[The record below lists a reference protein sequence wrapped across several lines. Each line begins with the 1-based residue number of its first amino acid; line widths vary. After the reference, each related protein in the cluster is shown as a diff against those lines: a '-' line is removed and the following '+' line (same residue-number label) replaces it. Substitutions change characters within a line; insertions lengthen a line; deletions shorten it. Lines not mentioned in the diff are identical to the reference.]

1 MEASAYVGFVM
12 NNPFQP
18 RPTAATGSSDNATS
32 PSVGFMASSTTK
44 PPQPQVP
51 GASSMSGKFLADET
65 PEKKGWLSR
74 LFGRSKKEDSASKE
88 ISAPI
93 EHPKEEA
100 VVKPLSEKELM
111 VKRHEDLLK
120 SVNDICKSL
129 ETSRSQKVEVSVVDL
144 VPPLPVENIDAL
156 TRTQEAVSGVL
167 EKVSGRLDKVGERD
181 GLVIDSMKKVD
192 LSLASLSKVGERSI
206 TSMDG
211 VKGTLGQVNGTME
224 SMHGELKRT
233 GKRYEELCEKVQNSE
248 REHAE
253 TMLKLQ
259 KRTLL
264 VNAFL
269 GIALIACVIAVIVS
283 AAN

>member
-1 MEASAYVGFVM
+1 MRASAYVEFVM

-51 GASSMSGKFLADET
+51 GASSMSGKFLADDT
-65 PEKKGWLSR
+65 PEKKGWFSR
-74 LFGRSKKEDSASKE
+74 FFGRPKKDDSVEKE
-88 ISAPI
+88 ISEPV
-93 EHPKEEA
+93 EQPKEA

-111 VKRHEDLLK
+111 MKRHDDLLK

-129 ETSRSQKVEVSVVDL
+129 ETSRAQKVEVSVVDL

-224 SMHGELKRT
+224 SMHVELKRT

-248 REHAE
+248 RDHAE

-283 AAN
+283 AAR